1 MKKSIAIILIALL
14 LVSSVFANG
23 ANESKPNDDV
33 TTITY
38 AFWGNPEAIG
48 VEAEIIEAFE
58 AKYPNIHVEPVV
70 SAYGDY
76 HTKLL
81 TMIAGGSTPDVMRI
95 STQYLPDL
103 ASSGGL
109 CNIED
114 LAKKYSFDTSIYY
127 EQGLEDCSYDG
138 VCYGLP
144 WGTAPIYMLMNLDMF
159 EEAGI
164 ELPSYDWTL
173 EDFQKIVRAISSG
186 EGTDR
191 KYGFAIEIS
200 GDLYPVYPY
209 VWANGGDLFDETK
222 ETFTFDQEPAYQAI
236 QMLADLYSEGCMP
249 KETIMAGAQ
258 TISVPTWF
266 INNKVAM
273 FQGTAANV
281 LSIQQAGKRFEVW
294 PLPSFENTPTT
305 VIKSNATAVS
315 STSKNEE
322 AAFLFASFARGPE
335 GEAIYMKAKRV
346 PPSIKG
352 DEYWDL
358 YLGAG
363 EYPTNIKEVTNKVFD
378 KYGRLASIRKGYLE
392 VEQNLTSLVQNVMLG
407 NTTAEKAMKD
417 IAPRINTILSN
428 SK

>member
-1 MKKSIAIILIALL
+1 
-14 LVSSVFANG
+14 
-23 ANESKPNDDV
+23 
-33 TTITY
+33 
-38 AFWGNPEAIG
+38 
-48 VEAEIIEAFE
+48 
-58 AKYPNIHVEPVV
+58 
-70 SAYGDY
+70 
-76 HTKLL
+76 
-81 TMIAGGSTPDVMRI
+81 
-95 STQYLPDL
+95 
-103 ASSGGL
+103 
-109 CNIED
+109 
-114 LAKKYSFDTSIYY
+114 
-127 EQGLEDCSYDG
+127 
-138 VCYGLP
+138 
-144 WGTAPIYMLMNLDMF
+144 MF

-209 VWANGGDLFDETK
+209 VWANGGDLFDEAK

-294 PLPSFENTPTT
+294 PLPSSENTPTT